1 MDNLWAIILAGGES
15 RRMGTPKMLLPFKG
29 STMLEKVIEII
40 KDSGIEQIIVVLGAE
55 REKISE
61 LLKSSKVRTS
71 YNERYKEGMLS
82 SVICGLQNVPA
93 EAEAVLVFQGDEPL
107 ISPTSVKK
115 VVEGFR
121 SSQRG
126 IVIPVYGKKR
136 GHPLLIA
143 PKYMKEV
150 PLIEP
155 ERGLRA
161 LAEKHFDDVLE
172 VDTDDPGILKDF
184 DTFEEYSKEI
194 NQIS

>member
-1 MDNLWAIILAGGES
+1 MDNLCAIILAGGES
-15 RRMGTPKMLLPFKG
+15 RRMGTPKMLLPFKN

-40 KDSGIEQIIVVLGAE
+40 KNSGIKHITVVLGAE
-55 REKISE
+55 MEKISE
-61 LLKSSKVRTS
+61 ILKSSEVRTS

-82 SVICGLQNVPA
+82 SVICGLQSVPA
-93 EAEAVLVFQGDEPL
+93 DAEAVLVFQGDEPL
-107 ISPTSVKK
+107 ISPSSVIQ

-126 IVIPVYGKKR
+126 LVIPVYRKKR

-143 PKYMKEV
+143 PKYIQEV
-150 PLIEP
+150 HLIDP

-161 LAEKHFDDVLE
+161 LAEKHADDVLE